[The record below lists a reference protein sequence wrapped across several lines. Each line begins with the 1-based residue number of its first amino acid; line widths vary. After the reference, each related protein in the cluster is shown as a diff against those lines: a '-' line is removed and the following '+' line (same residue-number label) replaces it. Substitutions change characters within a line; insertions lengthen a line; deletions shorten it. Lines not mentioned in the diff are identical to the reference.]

1 METNEWGLSID
12 YKNKPVGDDK
22 RGPVLEPELWKQ
34 EMTRGNM
41 AVEARDDKREH
52 GCGSKK

>member
-34 EMTRGNM
+34 EMTRGI
-41 AVEARDDKREH
+41 DDKREH